1 MTAAKRQLENEM
13 LDQPVCSLQYML
25 MRLGEKYDFLP
36 QLAVDGMF
44 DERTLEA
51 VMLFQRE
58 LFPPVNGGVNQD
70 VWNAIRN
77 EWIGF
82 ELEHAPPRALRGFPS
97 SASAGLGD
105 QGSYLLLPQAMFQSL
120 SQILEGVAEESLD
133 GQHDEVSAANARWL
147 QRKAGLDETGEM
159 NKDTWN
165 ALTRLYELF
174 IVREPQVVVQAGGHG

>member
-1 MTAAKRQLENEM
+1 
-13 LDQPVCSLQYML
+13 
-25 MRLGEKYDFLP
+25 
-36 QLAVDGMF
+36 
-44 DERTLEA
+44 
-51 VMLFQRE
+51 
-58 LFPPVNGGVNQD
+58 
-70 VWNAIRN
+70 
-77 EWIGF
+77 
-82 ELEHAPPRALRGFPS
+82 
-97 SASAGLGD
+97 
-105 QGSYLLLPQAMFQSL
+105 MFQSL

>member
-58 LFPPVNGGVNQD
+58 LFPPVTGVVDQG
-70 VWNAIRN
+70 VWNTIRDA
-77 EWIGF
+77 WIQF
-82 ELEHAPPRALRGFPS
+82 ELENAPPRSLRGFP
-97 SASAGLGD
+97 AGVSAGLGD
-105 QGSYLLLPQAMFQSL
+105 QNSYLLLPQAMFQSL
-120 SQILEGVAEESLD
+120 SQVLEGVSEENLN
-133 GQHDEVSAANARWL
+133 GTHDEASAANARWL
-147 QRKAGLDETGEM
+147 QRRAGLEETGEM
-159 NKDTWN
+159 NRDTWD

-174 IVREPQVVVQAGGHG
+174 VVREPQIVVSAGGHG

>member
-1 MTAAKRQLENEM
+1 MTAAERQLEQEM

-25 MRLGEKYDFLP
+25 GRLSQKYGFLP
-36 QLAVDGMF
+36 QLAVSGNF
-44 DERTLEA
+44 DEQTLEA

-58 LFPPVNGGVNQD
+58 LFPPVNGVVNQD
-70 VWNAIRN
+70 VWNTIRN

-133 GQHDEVSAANARWL
+133 
-147 QRKAGLDETGEM
+147 ETGEM